1 MFSHPCLW
9 LEFSYTPIGSPLV
22 VVQSPSSSLIH
33 MFVCSFL
40 VSMFGC
46 WGVEVSLNIPFS
58 NYLSEY
64 CLQRAHI
71 HNNQQIGH
79 TIKHKC
85 IDRGTEDVGGEC
97 IC

>member
-1 MFSHPCLW
+1 M
-9 LEFSYTPIGSPLV
+9 

-40 VSMFGC
+40 VSIFGW

-79 TIKHKC
+79 TIKQKGN
-85 IDRGTEDVGGEC
+85 DWGTEDIGDEC